1 MAGFDCNR
9 TIARC
14 LMPRSVDPTTIN
26 EYRISQ
32 IHEWRG
38 LRCCRKCLNC
48 RGGGFQCLFHKR
60 WEIFAPSNIGEKGGS
75 RAVTRKLDTFKSLL
89 VQVSPW
95 LIFLPNPPCARAIR
109 LMFPISNIILTLAL
123 FYPIQRLLLNLLP
136 PLITQS
142 PIVQNPQP
150 R

>member
-1 MAGFDCNR
+1 MAGFDSDR
-9 TIARC
+9 TVARC
-14 LMPRSVDPTTIN
+14 VVPGCVDSTTSN
-26 EYRISQ
+26 EYCTSQ

-38 LRCCRKCLNC
+38 LRFCRKCLNC

-60 WEIFAPSNIGEKGGS
+60 REIFAPSNIGEKGGS
-75 RAVTRKLDTFKSLL
+75 RAVTWKLDTFKSLL

-95 LIFLPNPPCARAIR
+95 FIFLPVPPCARAIR
-109 LMFPISNIILTLAL
+109 LMFSISNIILTLAL
-123 FYPIQRLLLNLLP
+123 FYPIHRLLLNLLP